1 MQRVLQRRRERSAWR
16 GGLQEDEAA
25 YGGGY
30 FPNMHAWSR
39 ADLIRQG
46 FSTMIVAKCHT
57 CSFEL
62 DYRAVELDMK
72 NERER
77 LLWDAIWISGC

>member
-1 MQRVLQRRRERSAWR
+1 
-16 GGLQEDEAA
+16 
-25 YGGGY
+25 
-30 FPNMHAWSR
+30 MHAWSR